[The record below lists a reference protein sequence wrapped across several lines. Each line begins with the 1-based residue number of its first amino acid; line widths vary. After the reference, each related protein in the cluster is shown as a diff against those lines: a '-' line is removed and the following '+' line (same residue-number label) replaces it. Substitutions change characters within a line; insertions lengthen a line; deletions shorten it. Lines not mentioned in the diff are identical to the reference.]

1 MAENT
6 NIEWCHH
13 TFNPWRGCTK
23 VSPGCANC
31 YADQLSTRNPTTL
44 GIWGPN
50 GTRIVASQ
58 SMWHQPV
65 KWNEEASNSRRQ
77 RGMLWQKTRT
87 LPDGRIE
94 AVDSTGFNAWF
105 DAPWWGN
112 MPIQRQRVFCASL
125 GDVFEDW
132 QGFMQYPAK
141 DEHTGEL
148 FNQSAWWS
156 PNKGLIKAGQTTENL
171 IHGERPATM
180 QDVRDQLFDLI
191 AATPN
196 LDWLLL
202 TKRPENVIN
211 MVPDRWIIE
220 GFPTNVWLGTSV
232 ENQAMADKR
241 IPELLKI
248 PAKVRFLSCEP
259 LLGPVNL
266 KSFTPFNVSHGV
278 TVPESCGFWEGI
290 HWVIAGGESGP
301 GARPMH
307 PAWAT
312 SLQQQCEAA
321 AVPFLF
327 KQWGNWF
334 PRSQWKFNPHIV
346 LPDSEAHIFEGNE
359 IMHNIGKLKAGRLLH
374 GHEHNGYPK
383 SHLPTS

>member
-31 YADQLSTRNPTTL
+31 YADQLSARNPTTL
-44 GIWGPN
+44 GIWGPH
-50 GTRIVASQ
+50 GTRIVASH
-58 SMWHQPV
+58 SMWNQPV
-65 KWNEEASNSRRQ
+65 KWNSLAEHYYKCTDCGIEQFLMPSYFED
-77 RGMLWQKTRT
+77 RT
-87 LPDGRIE
+87 PGSGCNFVR
-94 AVDSTGFNAWF
+94 A
-105 DAPWWGN
+105 
-112 MPIQRQRVFCASL
+112 RQRVFCASL

-132 QGFMQYPAK
+132 GKAMRYPAI
-141 DEHTGEL
+141 DEDTKKPTTGI
-148 FNQSAWWS
+148 AWWR
-156 PNKGLIKAGQTTENL
+156 NDKGLIKGGQTTANL
-171 IHGERPATM
+171 THGERLATM
-180 QDVRDQLFDLI
+180 QDARNQLFTLI
-191 AATPN
+191 EATPN

-202 TKRPENVIN
+202 TKRPENVLR
-211 MVPDRWIIE
+211 MVPAHWRTQ
-220 GFPTNVWLGTSV
+220 FPANVWMGTSV

-241 IPELLKI
+241 IPELLKV
-248 PAKVRFLSCEP
+248 PAPVRFLSCEP
-259 LLGPVNL
+259 LLGPVEFAEEWLGSEAWRDASIGNDWI
-266 KSFTPFNVSHGV
+266 N
-278 TVPESCGFWEGI
+278 
-290 HWVIAGGESGP
+290 WVIAGGESGP

-334 PRSQWKFNPHIV
+334 PRSQWEFNPHIV
-346 LPDSEAHIFEGNE
+346 LPDDSNISDGQEKLTQNQDRLYYLENE
-359 IMHNIGKLKAGRLLH
+359 FFHNIGKLKAGRLLH

-383 SHLPTS
+383 SHLPTP